1 MPWLVSVF
9 LRDCAR
15 FSMSLLI
22 LICWISER
30 GSAESLPVEETGKPR
45 SVEKVVFKQAD
56 SKSNKEQT
64 VIGEVMVEA
73 QDGGIMLLADDGYL
87 WTLQPEQIKHRS
99 ETESPLEVATPPELE
114 KRLLKELGSKF
125 KNANFAVHRTQHYL
139 IVYNSS
145 DDYAERVGGLFES
158 LYRAF
163 FTYWKN
169 QRWELSEPRFPM
181 VAIVLKDH
189 DSFLTYGRSD
199 IGDAVNSMIGYYNLT
214 SNRMA
219 TFNVPNWERNVST
232 IIHEATHQL
241 AYNCGLQKRFADNPM
256 WVSEGLAM
264 FFESPDMR
272 HPGKWRGIG
281 RVNRTNLSRW
291 KKYQRQRPSDSLA
304 TLLTVDDRYRKRSDA
319 NAAYGEGWALTYF
332 LLRTKRKQYIDY
344 LQHLSKGKPLAVQS
358 PRQRIEDFE
367 TAMGDSLATIDQ
379 KFVKFMAR
387 VGR

>member
-1 MPWLVSVF
+1 MPRLVFTLLRRF
-9 LRDCAR
+9 LRR
-15 FSMSLLI
+15 SIPILI
-22 LICWISER
+22 LICWMSDR
-30 GSAESLPVEETGKPR
+30 GSAESHPVDKAVKERP
-45 SVEKVVFKQAD
+45 VEKVIFKPAK
-56 SKSNKEQT
+56 SKSNKERT
-64 VIGEVMVEA
+64 VTGEVMVEA

-87 WTLQPEQIKHRS
+87 WTLQPEQIQKRS
-99 ETESPLEVATPPELE
+99 PTELPLQVATPPELE
-114 KRLLKELGSKF
+114 KRLLKELGKKF
-125 KNANFAVHRTQHYL
+125 KNANFSVHRTQHYL

-145 DDYAERVGGLFES
+145 GDYAERVGGLFES

-181 VAIVLKDH
+181 VAIVLNDH
-189 DSFLTYGRSD
+189 ESFLDYGRSD
-199 IGDAVNSMIGYYNLT
+199 IGEAVNSMIGYYNLT
-214 SNRMA
+214 SNRMT

-241 AYNCGLQKRFADNPM
+241 AYNCGLQKRFADNPT

-272 HPGKWRGIG
+272 NPGKWRGIG
-281 RVNRTNLSRW
+281 RVNRTNLARW
-291 KKYQRQRPSDSLA
+291 NNYQRKRPSDSLA
-304 TLLTVDDRYRKRSDA
+304 TLLTIDNRYRSRDSA

-332 LLRTKRKQYIDY
+332 LLRTRRKKYIDY
-344 LQHLSKGKPLAVQS
+344 LRHLSEGKPLAVKS

-387 VGR
+387 VRM